1 MLMRS
6 RRRFCSS
13 GHSMFRTKSRFAL
26 VAGCVLVAACSGQP
40 HGTPT
45 RVIIPRGANFGQATD
60 SLAKAK
66 LVGWPKVFRMYGRL
80 TGGDRN
86 IKPGTYLLKPG
97 TPWSDIVSAL
107 NGGHGLVNTIT
118 IPEGW
123 DLSQI
128 TPQLA
133 RTLKV
138 PADSVRAAMRD
149 TALLARLDIP
159 NPTLEGYVF
168 PDTYAFPLGTTARQ
182 AVREMVFAFERR
194 WKPDWDSSL
203 ADLKINRNDLVTM
216 ASIVEREA
224 RVPEERPVIA
234 AVYYNR
240 LRRGMLLQA
249 DPTIQYAL
257 GHHVGRVLYKDLEV
271 ASPYNT
277 YIHKGLPP
285 GPIASPGVAS
295 LAAAAHP
302 ASVPYLYFVA
312 SRDGHHEFRTTL
324 QEHTTAIRQV
334 RATLPSRKTKPL
346 MLASA
351 ATNTTA
357 GSVSPSAAKPE
368 SRTASKTPAKI
379 IAGKT
384 PARTTGKVTVKPASN
399 LTTPVS
405 MATVKPTSKSTV
417 KPASKTTVKPTSK
430 TTVKPTPK
438 KSIKRTATTKR
449 HVPAHTVFLAR

>member
-1 MLMRS
+1 
-6 RRRFCSS
+6 
-13 GHSMFRTKSRFAL
+13 MFRTDIRFAL
-26 VAGCVLVAACSGQP
+26 VAGCVLVAACSGEP
-40 HGTPT
+40 HGTPK
-45 RVIIPRGANFGQATD
+45 RVIIPRGASFGQATD

-149 TALLARLDIP
+149 TALLARLDLP

-182 AVREMVFAFERR
+182 AVREMVFSFERR
-194 WKPDWDSSL
+194 WKPEWDSS
-203 ADLKINRNDLVTM
+203 AVDLKINRNDLVTM

-240 LRRGMLLQA
+240 LRKGMLLQA

-277 YIHKGLPP
+277 YTHKGLPP
-285 GPIASPGVAS
+285 GPIASPGAAS

-302 ASVPYLYFVA
+302 ANVPYLYFVA
-312 SRDGHHEFRTTL
+312 SRDGHHEFRMTL
-324 QEHTTAIRQV
+324 EEHTTAIRQV
-334 RATLPSRKTKPL
+334 RATLP
-346 MLASA
+346 
-351 ATNTTA
+351 
-357 GSVSPSAAKPE
+357 
-368 SRTASKTPAKI
+368 
-379 IAGKT
+379 
-384 PARTTGKVTVKPASN
+384 
-399 LTTPVS
+399 
-405 MATVKPTSKSTV
+405 
-417 KPASKTTVKPTSK
+417 
-430 TTVKPTPK
+430 
-438 KSIKRTATTKR
+438 
-449 HVPAHTVFLAR
+449 